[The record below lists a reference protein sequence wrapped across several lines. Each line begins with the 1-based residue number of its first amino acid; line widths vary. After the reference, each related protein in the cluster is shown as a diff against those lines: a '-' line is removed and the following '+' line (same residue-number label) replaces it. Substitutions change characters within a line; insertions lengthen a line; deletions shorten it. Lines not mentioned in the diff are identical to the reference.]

1 MHKELDKIVETD
13 EIIRKEMDRKSRF
26 HFLKVKNTD
35 ETRKSIERILT
46 NKNAE
51 NLSPIQKLS

>member
-1 MHKELDKIVETD
+1 LHKELDKIVETD